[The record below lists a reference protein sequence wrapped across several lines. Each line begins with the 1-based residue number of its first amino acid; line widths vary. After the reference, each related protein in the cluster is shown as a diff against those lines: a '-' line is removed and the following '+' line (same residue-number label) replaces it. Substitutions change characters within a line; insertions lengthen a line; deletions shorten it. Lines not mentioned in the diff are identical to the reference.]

1 MRNEEELRSALLERD
16 FTLAQSLVRAWG
28 DAVSA
33 EMKAASGEAERR
45 RILEEAR
52 SFGEQNLYLAQV
64 VRAHI
69 ATELNA
75 NSASFLYADADLEL
89 PRWRLSA

>member
-1 MRNEEELRSALLERD
+1 MRNDQELRSALLERD
-16 FTLAQSLVRAWG
+16 FTRAQSLITAWG
-28 DAVSA
+28 NAVSA
-33 EMKAASGEAERR
+33 EIKAASGETERR

-52 SFGEQNLYLAQV
+52 SFGEQSLYLAQV

-75 NSASFLYADADLEL
+75 NSASFLYADAELEL